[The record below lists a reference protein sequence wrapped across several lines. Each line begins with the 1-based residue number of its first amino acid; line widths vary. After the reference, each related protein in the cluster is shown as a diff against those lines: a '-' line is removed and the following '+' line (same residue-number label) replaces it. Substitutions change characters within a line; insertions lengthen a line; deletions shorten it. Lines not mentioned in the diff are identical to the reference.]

1 MNRSIQWT
9 TVVLFLC
16 SVAAAGEPT
25 RLTFDG
31 RIKYTP
37 VFCSDGER
45 IVYVDFERP
54 NLYRLKRLSLSGG
67 EAEDLH
73 PEVASFEFEPA
84 WSRGTDVYAYAHIRG
99 TLSVSVL
106 IRSPGKDPVE
116 ILPGGG
122 FDGLRSPAVSPDGTR
137 VLYAHGAKGAQQ
149 IHSVAADGT
158 GDRPLTDSPGLNN
171 WPDFSPDGNQIA
183 FGSSRDRD
191 FEIYVMNADGTNPR
205 RLTDS
210 PLQDIRPRF
219 SPDGRRI
226 AFTSHRDGNAELYI
240 MNADG
245 TDLRRVT
252 QHDERDDYAAWH
264 PDGRQLLAVLER
276 DGAQDLYLLDA
287 P

>member
-122 FDGLRSPAVSPDGTR
+122 FDGLRSPAVSPDGSR

-149 IHSVAADGT
+149 IHSASTT
-158 GDRPLTDSPGLNN
+158 GPT
-171 WPDFSPDGNQIA
+171 
-183 FGSSRDRD
+183 SRRM
-191 FEIYVMNADGTNPR
+191 EIRSRSAR
-205 RLTDS
+205 RAT
-210 PLQDIRPRF
+210 
-219 SPDGRRI
+219 
-226 AFTSHRDGNAELYI
+226 ATSRS
-240 MNADG
+240 
-245 TDLRRVT
+245 T
-252 QHDERDDYAAWH
+252 
-264 PDGRQLLAVLER
+264 
-276 DGAQDLYLLDA
+276 
-287 P
+287 